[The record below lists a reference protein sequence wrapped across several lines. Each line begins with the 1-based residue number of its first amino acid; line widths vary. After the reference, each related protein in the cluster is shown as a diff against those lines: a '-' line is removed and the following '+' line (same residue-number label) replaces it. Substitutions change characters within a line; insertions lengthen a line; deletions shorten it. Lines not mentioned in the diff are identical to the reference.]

1 MRPAAAARRLA
12 AALRPARPAPRGLCA
27 AAPSPPTSSA
37 ATAAPDTLLRAPQR
51 QQPPDA
57 RVSSTNTGS
66 ATASARDDATGV
78 DLKARAVFDGCW
90 SRLLSRVGTANL
102 QAPRELV
109 FLNGAPGSG
118 KTTCIPFILRSRGLR
133 RSVCVS
139 TLLANDPA
147 TQAAIA
153 AGDLVSDTI
162 VVDALLTALFDPA
175 AGAVPS
181 GAVVDGFPRTPLQVD
196 LLVLLHDRLHELHQ
210 RYADHPGAA
219 ARYPRPSFRVVIL
232 FVDEPTSVQR
242 QLQRGVAAIQH
253 RARALDAVAPFSA
266 GEAAHTSLRPTD
278 LSEKIAKHRYDVF
291 RRHYATLLRLKERFP
306 FSLIDGCGSQNDT
319 QAQIARELRYQ
330 SSLEL
335 SEKAYCGIRQV
346 PLASD
351 LVADARRQLVA
362 RLDAAATRQPLMFA
376 DVIHTVEEQLLPV
389 LRRAALAGRAVW
401 CTDSG
406 VVHTHPEAADMLID
420 VLSDRGFAV
429 DHVVRETLVP
439 ERVDLK
445 TGVIQHRTDKQHV
458 FTLTFERALL
468 RRAPRL
474 GMDVVPQPEQRLTSP
489 AGGNARAPSLE
500 EMQAPFDIA
509 APPSVPTRLR
519 GEEPAAPRGDPVW
532 GTPPPSHQDDDLSE
546 VHVQRG
552 V

>member
-1 MRPAAAARRLA
+1 M
-12 AALRPARPAPRGLCA
+12 
-27 AAPSPPTSSA
+27 
-37 ATAAPDTLLRAPQR
+37 
-51 QQPPDA
+51 
-57 RVSSTNTGS
+57 
-66 ATASARDDATGV
+66 
-78 DLKARAVFDGCW
+78 
-90 SRLLSRVGTANL
+90 

-139 TLLANDPA
+139 TLLANDTA

-162 VVDALLTALFDPA
+162 VVDALLTALFDPS

-210 RYADHPGAA
+210 RYADHPGSA
-219 ARYPRPSFRVVIL
+219 ARFPRPSVRVVIL
-232 FVDEPTSVQR
+232 FVDEHTSVSR
-242 QLQRGVAAIQH
+242 QLQRGLAATQF

-266 GEAAHTSLRPTD
+266 EAHQPVRPTD
-278 LSEKIAKHRYDVF
+278 VNERVAKHRYEVF

-306 FSLIDGCGSQNDT
+306 FSLIDGCGSLNDT

-335 SEKAYCGIRQV
+335 SEKAYCGIRHV

-362 RLDAAATRQPLMFA
+362 RLDAAAARQPLMFG
-376 DVIHTVEEQLLPV
+376 DVVHTIEEQLLPV

-401 CTDSG
+401 TTDSG
-406 VVHTHPEAADMLID
+406 VVQTHPEAADMLID

-429 DHVVRETLVP
+429 DHVVRETQVP
-439 ERVDLK
+439 EKVDLK
-445 TGVIQHRTDKQHV
+445 TGGVQLRTDTKHV
-458 FTLTFERALL
+458 FTITFERALL

-474 GMDVVPQPEQRLTSP
+474 GADIMGAVQQPERRAGAGGAARVTSLEAMQASFDLAAQSP
-489 AGGNARAPSLE
+489 ATASRP
-500 EMQAPFDIA
+500 
-509 APPSVPTRLR
+509 R
-519 GEEPAAPRGDPVW
+519 GEEPAAPRGADPVW
-532 GTPPPSHQDDDLSE
+532 GTPSHDDITE

-552 V
+552 A